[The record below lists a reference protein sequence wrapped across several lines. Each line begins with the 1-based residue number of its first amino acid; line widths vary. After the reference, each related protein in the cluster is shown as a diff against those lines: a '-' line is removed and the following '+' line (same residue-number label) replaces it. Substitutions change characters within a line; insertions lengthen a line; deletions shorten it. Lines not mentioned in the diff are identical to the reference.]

1 MPIASATS
9 PPRESIK
16 TGRRENPAIDGPRDK
31 TVCFM
36 LSEEEKQAVD
46 RVAFCV
52 HLTRSGL
59 LAKIVAPFIAATENG
74 KEAKEAEKQLA
85 AHLKEC
91 RAAIAQRGAFADK
104 TFASMKEK
112 P

>member
-1 MPIASATS
+1 MHIASPAS
-9 PPRESIK
+9 PSRESIK
-16 TGRRENPAIDGPRDK
+16 TGRRENPTIDGPRDK

-36 LSEEEKQAVD
+36 LSEDEKRAVD

-59 LAKIVAPFIAATENG
+59 LAKIVASFIAATENG
-74 KEAKEAEKQLA
+74 NAAKAAEKQLTA
-85 AHLKEC
+85 CLKEC
-91 RAAIAQRGAFADK
+91 RAAVAKRGAFADK
-104 TFASMKEK
+104 TFASMKEN